1 MAAAGGAGR
10 RDRPQPPLARPIPAG
25 KTVPATTFCSLYAE
39 MINYFTRGKKGSIA
53 ELEARLSDVGHG
65 VGYRMLELFSLR
77 TGKRELDVVN
87 MVKLVSGP
95 IWTHLFGKTADHLDV
110 NKDAASPE
118 CASAS
123 NDPTPLDLFIFAASV
138 DFLLLCLCCCCY
150 LQMQIAFGT
159 ICR

>member
-1 MAAAGGAGR
+1 
-10 RDRPQPPLARPIPAG
+10 
-25 KTVPATTFCSLYAE
+25 

-118 CASAS
+118 YRIWDNLPLTNTFISLPKELSRFNPACFIAGVVRGILDGAGFPCTVQTMSA
-123 NDPTPLDLFIFAASV
+123 DAPEYAVDKTVYVITFAPAVLGREGS
-138 DFLLLCLCCCCY
+138 
-150 LQMQIAFGT
+150 
-159 ICR
+159 

>member
-10 RDRPQPPLARPIPAG
+10 RDRPPPPLARPIPAG

-118 CASAS
+118 CAF
-123 NDPTPLDLFIFAASV
+123 P
-138 DFLLLCLCCCCY
+138 
-150 LQMQIAFGT
+150 
-159 ICR
+159 